1 MSIHIV
7 RFSSS
12 TSLEYYI
19 HTLCKTNIW
28 PSYFTDILQN
38 LITFLFKYKMLLR
51 LKLSFKYVSTEKQ
64 NKKGFN
70 AENFSL
76 KRTSVDNSA
85 ESF

>member
-1 MSIHIV
+1 
-7 RFSSS
+7 
-12 TSLEYYI
+12 
-19 HTLCKTNIW
+19 
-28 PSYFTDILQN
+28 
-38 LITFLFKYKMLLR
+38 MLLR

-76 KRTSVDNSA
+76 KRTPIDNSA